1 MEIFAK
7 RLKGVRKE
15 KKQTQAQMADYL
27 QCSLRAYQYYE
38 SATHYPEIPDL
49 LKLADFF
56 GEDMEIFCGDPAY
69 RKKLDLDEREEGLI
83 KSLRQSG
90 SELMTMVETF
100 IKKPPKPLSDEEK
113 KMLDLLAKL
122 NENGVGRLL
131 DTAEDMV
138 AGGRY
143 SL

>member
-1 MEIFAK
+1 
-7 RLKGVRKE
+7 
-15 KKQTQAQMADYL
+15 
-27 QCSLRAYQYYE
+27 
-38 SATHYPEIPDL
+38 
-49 LKLADFF
+49 
-56 GEDMEIFCGDPAY
+56 
-69 RKKLDLDEREEGLI
+69 
-83 KSLRQSG
+83 
-90 SELMTMVETF
+90 MVETF